1 MLNYMTMKSPA
12 IDSAL
17 DTALSQLKQAV
28 SQLGLSEN
36 DWQTLSTPRRVL
48 EVAVPLRRDNGN
60 VEMYRGYRVQYSTTR
75 GPSKGGVRFH
85 PDIDMNETIAL
96 AMLMTWKCALTNLP
110 YGGAKGGI
118 AVDAGSLSLTE
129 NERLTRRYT
138 SEILPIIGPERDIPA
153 PDVGTDE
160 RNMAW
165 MMDTYSVN
173 AGFSVP
179 GVVTG
184 KPIVLGGSL
193 GRTSATGDGV
203 AIAARE
209 ALRVKGIDLQGA
221 TVAIQGFGKVGY
233 WGAIA
238 CEQMGMKVIAVSD
251 VHGGVTGFKSID
263 ELWNHFKEHGNI
275 NVPGSEKIT
284 NDELLHLKVDV
295 LIPAALSDAITEK
308 SAPGIQAKIVVE
320 GANAPTT
327 PGGDAIMKDKGILVV
342 PDILA
347 NAGGVIVSYFEW
359 VQDKQNFFWTAEEV
373 KEQLNAILMKS
384 VREVEAM
391 ADSQKVTW
399 REAAMMLGVS
409 RVAEAHKLRG
419 LYP

>member
-1 MLNYMTMKSPA
+1 MTTESPLN
-12 IDSAL
+12 
-17 DTALSQLKQAV
+17 TALAQLRGTVDK
-28 SQLGLSEN
+28 LGLSEN

-48 EVAVPLRRDNGN
+48 QVAVPLRRDNGD
-60 VEMYRGYRVQYSTTR
+60 VEMYDGYRVQYSTTR
-75 GPSKGGVRFH
+75 GPSKGGVRYH
-85 PDIDMNETIAL
+85 PDVDLDETISL

-118 AVDAGSLSLTE
+118 AIDPSKLSARE

-203 AIAARE
+203 AIATRE
-209 ALRVKGIDLQGA
+209 ALRARGIDINGA

-233 WGAIA
+233 WTAVA
-238 CEQMGMKVIAVSD
+238 LENMGMKVVAVSD
-251 VHGGVTGFKSID
+251 VNGAVTGFSSVAD
-263 ELWNHFKEHGNI
+263 LWNYFLANGNLDI
-275 NVPGSEKIT
+275 PGSDRLT
-284 NDELLHLKVDV
+284 NQELLHLDVDV
-295 LIPAALSDAITEK
+295 LIPAALADAITGAT
-308 SAPGIQAKIVVE
+308 APGIKAKIVVE
-320 GANAPTT
+320 GANGPTT
-327 PGGDAIMKDKGILVV
+327 PQGDAILQDKGVLVV

-347 NAGGVIVSYFEW
+347 NSGGVIVSYFEW
-359 VQDKQNFFWTAEEV
+359 VQDKQNYFWSADE
-373 KEQLNAILMKS
+373 
-384 VREVEAM
+384 VRENLSSIMMRALHEVE
-391 ADSQKVTW
+391 SVSNNKSVTW
-399 REAAMMLGVS
+399 RDAALMIGVG
-409 RVAEAHKLRG
+409 RVAEAHHLRG

>member
-1 MLNYMTMKSPA
+1 ME
-12 IDSAL
+12 SAL
-17 DTALSQLKQAV
+17 DTAREQLQRAV
-28 SQLGLSEN
+28 DLLGLSEN
-36 DWQTLSTPRRVL
+36 DWQTLSTPRRIL
-48 EVAVPLRRDNGN
+48 EVAVPLRRDNGD
-60 VEMYRGYRVQYSTTR
+60 VEMYKGFRVQYSTTR

-85 PDIDMNETIAL
+85 PSIDMDETVAL

-118 AVDAGSLSLTE
+118 AIDPKDLSERE

-173 AGFSVP
+173 AGYSVP

-203 AIAARE
+203 VISTVE
-209 ALRVKGIDLQGA
+209 ALKARGINPAGA
-221 TVAIQGFGKVGY
+221 TVAVQGFGKVGY
-233 WGAIA
+233 WTAIGL
-238 CEQMGMKVIAVSD
+238 ENLGLKVVAVSD
-251 VHGGVTGFKSID
+251 VNGAVTGFSSVAD
-263 ELWNHFKEHGNI
+263 LWKYFTDHGNL
-275 NVPGSEKIT
+275 NMPGTDAMTQE
-284 NDELLHLKVDV
+284 ELLHLEVDV

-308 SAPGIQAKIVVE
+308 TAIGIKAKIVVE

-327 PGGDAIMKDKGILVV
+327 PAGDRILIDKGILTV

-347 NAGGVIVSYFEW
+347 NSGGVIVSYFEW
-359 VQDKQNFFWTAEEV
+359 VQDKQNYFWTAEEV
-373 KEQLNAILMKS
+373 KSNLNEIMMRSFK
-384 VREVEAM
+384 EVENTATTK
-391 ADSQKVTW
+391 KVSW
-399 REAAMMLGVS
+399 REAAHMIGVG

>member
-1 MLNYMTMKSPA
+1 ME
-12 IDSAL
+12 SAL
-17 DTALSQLKQAV
+17 DTAREQLQRAV
-28 SQLGLSEN
+28 ELLGLSEN
-36 DWQTLSTPRRVL
+36 DWQTLSTPRRIL
-48 EVAVPLRRDNGN
+48 EVAVPLRRDNGD
-60 VEMYRGYRVQYSTTR
+60 VEMYKGFRVQYSTTR

-85 PDIDMNETIAL
+85 PSIDMDETVAL

-118 AVDAGSLSLTE
+118 AVDPHDLSERE

-203 AIAARE
+203 AISTIE
-209 ALRVKGIDLQGA
+209 ALRVKGIDLKGA

-233 WGAIA
+233 WAAIA
-238 CEQMGMKVIAVSD
+238 LENLGLKVVAVSD
-251 VHGGVTGFKSID
+251 VRGGVTGFSSVAD
-263 ELWNHFKEHGNI
+263 LWKYFTQNGNL
-275 NVPGSEKIT
+275 NMPGTDAIT
-284 NDELLHLKVDV
+284 QNELLHLDVDV

-308 SAPGIQAKIVVE
+308 TAVGIKAKIVVE

-327 PGGDAIMKDKGILVV
+327 PAGDKILLDKGILTV

-347 NAGGVIVSYFEW
+347 NSGGVIVSYFEW
-359 VQDKQNFFWTAEEV
+359 VQDKQNYFWSAEEV
-373 KEQLNAILMKS
+373 KSNLNEIMMRS
-384 VREVEAM
+384 FREVELM
-391 ADSQKVTW
+391 ATSKKVSW
-399 REAAMMLGVS
+399 REAAHMIGVG
-409 RVAEAHKLRG
+409 RVAQAHKLRG

>member
-1 MLNYMTMKSPA
+1 MLNIMTTE
-12 IDSAL
+12 SAL

-85 PDIDMNETIAL
+85 PDIDMNETVAL

-118 AVDAGSLSLTE
+118 AVDAGSLSLAE

-203 AIAARE
+203 AISARE
-209 ALRVKGIDLQGA
+209 ALRVRGINPQGA

-233 WGAIA
+233 WAAVA
-238 CEQMGMKVIAVSD
+238 CEQMGMKVVAVSD
-251 VHGGVTGFKSID
+251 VHGGITGFSSITAVWD
-263 ELWNHFKEHGNI
+263 HFKANGNI
-275 NVPGSEKIT
+275 NVPGSEKLT

-295 LIPAALSDAITEK
+295 LVPAALADSITEK
-308 SAPGIQAKIVVE
+308 SAGGIQAKIVVE

-327 PGGDAIMKDKGILVV
+327 PGGDAILKENNILVV

-359 VQDKQNFFWTAEEV
+359 VQDKQNYFWTADEV
-373 KEQLNAILMKS
+373 KQNLNEILMKS

-391 ADSQKVTW
+391 SEAKNVTW
-399 REAAMMLGVS
+399 REAAMMLGVG

>member
-1 MLNYMTMKSPA
+1 ME
-12 IDSAL
+12 SAL
-17 DTALSQLKQAV
+17 DTALRQLRRAV
-28 SQLGLSEN
+28 EQLSLSEN
-36 DWQTLSTPRRVL
+36 EWQTLSTPRRVL

-60 VEMYRGYRVQYSTTR
+60 VEMYKGFRVQYSTTR

-85 PDIDMNETIAL
+85 PDIDMDETVAL

-118 AVDAGSLSLTE
+118 AVDPAKLSLAE
-129 NERLTRRYT
+129 NEPLTRRYT
-138 SEILPIIGPERDIPA
+138 SERLPIIGPERDIPA

-173 AGFSVP
+173 AGYSVP

-203 AIAARE
+203 AISTRE
-209 ALRVKGIDLQGA
+209 ALIARGINPASA

-233 WGAIA
+233 WTAVGLEA
-238 CEQMGMKVIAVSD
+238 MGLKIVAVSD
-251 VHGGVTGFKSID
+251 VHGGVTGFNSVSD
-263 ELWNHFKEHGNI
+263 LWNHFTEHGNLDA
-275 NVPGSEKIT
+275 PGCDRLT
-284 NDELLHLKVDV
+284 NQELLALEVDV
-295 LIPAALSDAITEK
+295 LIPAALADAITAQT
-308 SAPGIQAKIVVE
+308 APAIKAKIVVE

-327 PGGDAIMKDKGILVV
+327 PEGDQILNDKGVLVV

-359 VQDKQNFFWTAEEV
+359 VQDKQNYFWDAAEV
-373 KEQLNAILMKS
+373 RTNLDSLMMKAI
-384 VREVEAM
+384 REVESLSA
-391 ADSQKVTW
+391 QKKSTW
-399 REAAMMLGVS
+399 REAAHMLGVS

>member
-1 MLNYMTMKSPA
+1 MLNIMTTE
-12 IDSAL
+12 SAL

-85 PDIDMNETIAL
+85 PDIDMNETVAL

-203 AIAARE
+203 AISARE
-209 ALRVKGIDLQGA
+209 ALRVRGINPQGA

-233 WGAIA
+233 WAAVA
-238 CEQMGMKVIAVSD
+238 CEQMGMKVVAVSD
-251 VHGGVTGFKSID
+251 VHGGITGFSSIAAVWD
-263 ELWNHFKEHGNI
+263 HFKANGNI
-275 NVPGSEKIT
+275 NVPGSEKLT

-295 LIPAALSDAITEK
+295 LVPAALADSITEK
-308 SAPGIQAKIVVE
+308 SAGGIQAKIVVE

-327 PGGDAIMKDKGILVV
+327 PGGDAILKENNILVV

-359 VQDKQNFFWTAEEV
+359 VQDKQNYFWTADEV
-373 KEQLNAILMKS
+373 KQNLNEILMKS

-391 ADSQKVTW
+391 SEVKNVTW
-399 REAAMMLGVS
+399 REAAMMLGVG

>member
-1 MLNYMTMKSPA
+1 MTTE
-12 IDSAL
+12 SAF
-17 DTALSQLKQAV
+17 DTALSQLRRAV
-28 SQLGLSEN
+28 DQLGLSEN
-36 DWQTLSTPRRVL
+36 EWQTLSTPRRIL

-60 VEMYRGYRVQYSTTR
+60 IEMYKGFRVQYSTTR

-85 PDIDMNETIAL
+85 PDIDLEETIAL

-118 AVDAGSLSLTE
+118 AVDAATLSITE

-203 AIAARE
+203 AISTRE
-209 ALRVKGIDLQGA
+209 ALIHRGISPEGA

-233 WGAIA
+233 WAA
-238 CEQMGMKVIAVSD
+238 VALENMGLKVVAVSD
-251 VHGGVTGFKSID
+251 VNGGVTGFSSVRA
-263 ELWNHFKEHGNI
+263 LWDHFLAHN
-275 NVPGSEKIT
+275 NLDAPGTDRLT
-284 NDELLHLKVDV
+284 NEELLHLPVDV
-295 LIPAALSDAITEK
+295 LIPAALADSITAHT
-308 SAPGIQAKIVVE
+308 APGIKAKIVVE

-327 PGGDAIMKDKGILVV
+327 PEGDAVLNEKGILVV

-347 NAGGVIVSYFEW
+347 NSGGVIVSYFEW
-359 VQDKQNFFWTAEEV
+359 VQDKQNYFWDADEV
-373 KEQLNAILMKS
+373 KQNLNSIMMKAFKD
-384 VREVEAM
+384 VEEM
-391 ADSQKVTW
+391 ATGRSVTW
-399 REAAMMLGVS
+399 REAAHMLGVG
-409 RVAEAHKLRG
+409 RVAEAHRLRG

>member
-1 MLNYMTMKSPA
+1 MTTE
-12 IDSAL
+12 SAFE
-17 DTALSQLKQAV
+17 TAQAQLRIAV
-28 SQLGLSEN
+28 DQLGLSEN

-48 EVAVPLRRDNGN
+48 EVAVPLRRDNDK
-60 VEMYRGYRVQYSTTR
+60 VEMYKGYRVQYSTTR

-85 PDIDMNETIAL
+85 PDIDLEETVAL

-110 YGGAKGGI
+110 FGGAKGGI
-118 AVDAGSLSLTE
+118 AIDAATLSDRE

-173 AGFSVP
+173 AGYSVP

-193 GRTSATGDGV
+193 GRNSATGDGV
-203 AIAARE
+203 AISTRE
-209 ALRVKGIDLQGA
+209 ALRARGINPVGA

-233 WGAIA
+233 WAAIA
-238 CEQMGMKVIAVSD
+238 LENMGLKIVAVSD
-251 VHGGVTGFKSID
+251 VHGAVTGFKSVSD
-263 ELWNHFKEHGNI
+263 LWNHFLKNK
-275 NVPGSEKIT
+275 NLDAPGTDRLT
-284 NDELLHLKVDV
+284 NEELLHLEVDV
-295 LIPAALSDAITEK
+295 LIPAALSDAITGK
-308 SAPGIQAKIVVE
+308 TAPGIKAKIVVE

-327 PGGDAIMKDKGILVV
+327 PEGDSIMNDKGILVV

-347 NAGGVIVSYFEW
+347 NSGGVIVSYFEW
-359 VQDKQNFFWTAEEV
+359 VQDKQNYFWDAEEV
-373 KEQLNAILMKS
+373 KTNLNSIMMRALY
-384 VREVEAM
+384 EVEAM
-391 ADSQKVTW
+391 AKDRKVTW
-399 REAAMMLGVS
+399 REAAHMLGVS

>member
-1 MLNYMTMKSPA
+1 MTTE
-12 IDSAL
+12 SAL

-85 PDIDMNETIAL
+85 PDVDMNETIAL

-138 SEILPIIGPERDIPA
+138 SEILPIIGPERDIHA

-209 ALRVKGIDLQGA
+209 ALRVRGINPEGA

-233 WGAIA
+233 WAAIA
-238 CEQMGMKVIAVSD
+238 CELMGMKVVAVSD
-251 VHGGVTGFKSID
+251 VHGGVTGFKSIGQVWD
-263 ELWNHFKEHGNI
+263 HFKATGNL
-275 NVPGSEKIT
+275 NVPGSEKLT
-284 NDELLHLKVDV
+284 NEEIIHFKADV
-295 LIPAALSDAITEK
+295 LIPAALADAITEK
-308 SAPGIQAKIVVE
+308 SATGIQAKIVVE

-327 PGGDAIMKDKGILVV
+327 PAGDQIMKDKGILVV

-359 VQDKQNFFWTAEEV
+359 VQDKQNYFWSADEV
-373 KEQLNAILMKS
+373 KQNLNEILMKS

-391 ADSQKVTW
+391 AESKNVTW

-409 RVAEAHKLRG
+409 RVAEAHRLRG

>member
-1 MLNYMTMKSPA
+1 MTTE
-12 IDSAL
+12 SAFE
-17 DTALSQLKQAV
+17 TAQAQLRIAV
-28 SQLGLSEN
+28 DQRGLSEN

-48 EVAVPLRRDNGN
+48 EVAVPLRRDNDK
-60 VEMYRGYRVQYSTTR
+60 VEMYKGYRVQYSTTR

-85 PDIDMNETIAL
+85 PDIDLEETVAL

-110 YGGAKGGI
+110 FGGAKGGI
-118 AVDAGSLSLTE
+118 AIDAATLSDRE

-173 AGFSVP
+173 AGYSVP

-203 AIAARE
+203 VISTIE
-209 ALRVKGIDLQGA
+209 ALKALGIDPKGA
-221 TVAIQGFGKVGY
+221 TVAVQGFGKVGY
-233 WGAIA
+233 WTAIGL
-238 CEQMGMKVIAVSD
+238 ENLGLKVVAVSD
-251 VHGGVTGFKSID
+251 VDGGVTGFDSVAA
-263 ELWNHFKEHGNI
+263 LWKYFTENQSLNM
-275 NVPGSEKIT
+275 PGTDKLTQE
-284 NDELLHLKVDV
+284 ELLHLEVDV

-308 SAPGIQAKIVVE
+308 SAPGIRAKIVVE

-327 PGGDAIMKDKGILVV
+327 PGGDQILAGNKVLVV

-347 NAGGVIVSYFEW
+347 NSGGVIVSYFEW
-359 VQDKQNFFWTAEEV
+359 VQDKQNYFWTAEEV
-373 KEQLNAILMKS
+373 KSNLNDIMMRAIK
-384 VREVEAM
+384 EVEGLSA
-391 ADSQKVTW
+391 SKKVSW
-399 REAAMMLGVS
+399 REAAHMIGVG

>member
-1 MLNYMTMKSPA
+1 MTMESP
-12 IDSAL
+12 L
-17 DTALSQLKQAV
+17 NTALAQLRGTIDK
-28 SQLGLSEN
+28 LGLSEN

-48 EVAVPLRRDNGN
+48 QVAVPLRRDNGD
-60 VEMYRGYRVQYSTTR
+60 VEMYDGYRVQYSTTR
-75 GPSKGGVRFH
+75 GPSKGGVRYH
-85 PDIDMNETIAL
+85 PDVDLNETISL

-118 AVDAGSLSLTE
+118 AIDPKTLSMQE

-203 AIAARE
+203 AIATRE
-209 ALRVKGIDLQGA
+209 ALRARGIDIKGA

-233 WGAIA
+233 WAAIA
-238 CEQMGMKVIAVSD
+238 LENMGMKVVAVSD
-251 VHGGVTGFKSID
+251 VNGGVTGFSSVSALWDYYLSHKS
-263 ELWNHFKEHGNI
+263 LNM
-275 NVPGSEKIT
+275 PGCDALT
-284 NDELLHLKVDV
+284 NEELLHLDVDV
-295 LIPAALSDAITEK
+295 LIPAALADSITAAT
-308 SAPGIQAKIVVE
+308 APGVKAKIVVE
-320 GANAPTT
+320 GANGPTS
-327 PGGDAIMKDKGILVV
+327 PEGDAILQEKGVLVV

-347 NAGGVIVSYFEW
+347 NSGGVIVSYFEW
-359 VQDKQNFFWTAEEV
+359 VQDKQNYFWTADE
-373 KEQLNAILMKS
+373 
-384 VREVEAM
+384 VRENLSSIMMKALKDVESM
-391 ADSQKVTW
+391 ATNKGVTW
-399 REAAMMLGVS
+399 RDSALMIGVG
-409 RVAEAHKLRG
+409 RVAEAHHLRG

>member
-1 MLNYMTMKSPA
+1 MTTE
-12 IDSAL
+12 SAL

-85 PDIDMNETIAL
+85 PDIDMNETVAL

-203 AIAARE
+203 AISARE
-209 ALRVKGIDLQGA
+209 ALRVKGIDPHGA

-233 WGAIA
+233 WAAVA
-238 CEQMGMKVIAVSD
+238 CEQMGMKVVAVSD
-251 VHGGVTGFKSID
+251 VHGGITGFSSIGAVW
-263 ELWNHFKEHGNI
+263 EYFKENGNI
-275 NVPGSEKIT
+275 NIPGSEKLT

-308 SAPGIQAKIVVE
+308 SAGGIQAKIVVE

-327 PGGDAIMKDKGILVV
+327 PAGDALMKDKNILVV

-359 VQDKQNFFWTAEEV
+359 VQDKQNYFWTADEV
-373 KEQLNAILMKS
+373 KQNLNEILMKS

-391 ADSQKVTW
+391 ADSKGVTW
-399 REAAMMLGVS
+399 REAAMMLGVG

>member
-1 MLNYMTMKSPA
+1 MTME
-12 IDSAL
+12 SAL
-17 DTALSQLKQAV
+17 DTAREQLQRAV
-28 SQLGLSEN
+28 DLLGLSEN
-36 DWQTLSTPRRVL
+36 DWQTLSTPRRIL
-48 EVAVPLRRDNGN
+48 EVAVPLRRDNGD
-60 VEMYRGYRVQYSTTR
+60 VEMYKGFRVQYSTTR

-85 PDIDMNETIAL
+85 PSIDMDETVAL

-118 AVDAGSLSLTE
+118 AIDPKDLSERE

-173 AGFSVP
+173 AGYSVP

-203 AIAARE
+203 VISTIE
-209 ALRVKGIDLQGA
+209 ALKARGINPLGA
-221 TVAIQGFGKVGY
+221 TVAVQGFGKVGY
-233 WGAIA
+233 WTAIGL
-238 CEQMGMKVIAVSD
+238 ENLGLKVVAVSD
-251 VHGGVTGFKSID
+251 VNGAVTGFSSVA
-263 ELWNHFKEHGNI
+263 ELWKFFTDHGNL
-275 NVPGSEKIT
+275 NMPGT
-284 NDELLHLKVDV
+284 DAMTQDELLHLEVDV
-295 LIPAALSDAITEK
+295 LVPAALSDAITEK
-308 SAPGIQAKIVVE
+308 TALGIKAKIVVE

-327 PGGDAIMKDKGILVV
+327 PAGDRILIDKGILTV

-347 NAGGVIVSYFEW
+347 NSGGVIVSYFEW
-359 VQDKQNFFWTAEEV
+359 VQDKQNYFWSAEEV
-373 KEQLNAILMKS
+373 KSNLNEIMMRSFK
-384 VREVEAM
+384 EVENTATTK
-391 ADSQKVTW
+391 KVSW
-399 REAAMMLGVS
+399 REAAHMIGVG

>member
-1 MLNYMTMKSPA
+1 MLNFMTTE
-12 IDSAL
+12 SAL

-85 PDIDMNETIAL
+85 PDIDMNETVAL

-203 AIAARE
+203 AISARE
-209 ALRVKGIDLQGA
+209 ALRVKGIDPHGA

-233 WGAIA
+233 WAAVA
-238 CEQMGMKVIAVSD
+238 CEQMGMKVVAVSD
-251 VHGGVTGFKSID
+251 VHGGITGFSSIGAVW
-263 ELWNHFKEHGNI
+263 EHFKENGNI
-275 NVPGSEKIT
+275 NIPGSEKLT

-308 SAPGIQAKIVVE
+308 SAGGIQARIVVE

-327 PGGDAIMKDKGILVV
+327 PGGDAIMKDKDILVV

-359 VQDKQNFFWTAEEV
+359 VQDKQNYFWTADEV
-373 KEQLNAILMKS
+373 KQNLNEILMKS

-391 ADSQKVTW
+391 ANSKDVTW
-399 REAAMMLGVS
+399 REAAMMLGVG

>member
-1 MLNYMTMKSPA
+1 MTTE
-12 IDSAL
+12 SAFE
-17 DTALSQLKQAV
+17 TAQAQLRIAV
-28 SQLGLSEN
+28 DQLGLSEN

-48 EVAVPLRRDNGN
+48 EVAVPLRRDNDK
-60 VEMYRGYRVQYSTTR
+60 VEMYKGYRVQYSTTR

-85 PDIDMNETIAL
+85 PDIDLEETVAL

-110 YGGAKGGI
+110 FGGAKGGI
-118 AVDAGSLSLTE
+118 AIDAATLSDRE

-173 AGFSVP
+173 AGYSVP

-193 GRTSATGDGV
+193 GRNSATGDGV
-203 AIAARE
+203 AISTRE
-209 ALRVKGIDLQGA
+209 ALRARGINPVGA

-233 WGAIA
+233 WAAIA
-238 CEQMGMKVIAVSD
+238 LENMGLKIVAVSD
-251 VHGGVTGFKSID
+251 VHGAVTGFKSVSD
-263 ELWNHFKEHGNI
+263 LWNHFLKNK
-275 NVPGSEKIT
+275 NLDAPGTDRLT
-284 NDELLHLKVDV
+284 NEELLHLEVDV
-295 LIPAALSDAITEK
+295 LIPAALSDAITGK
-308 SAPGIQAKIVVE
+308 TAPGIKAKIVVE

-327 PGGDAIMKDKGILVV
+327 PEGDSIMNDKGILVV

-347 NAGGVIVSYFEW
+347 NSGGVIVSYFEW
-359 VQDKQNFFWTAEEV
+359 VQDKQNYFWDAEEV
-373 KEQLNAILMKS
+373 KTNLNSIMMKALY
-384 VREVEAM
+384 EVEAM
-391 ADSQKVTW
+391 AKDRKVTW
-399 REAAMMLGVS
+399 REAAHMLGVS

>member
-1 MLNYMTMKSPA
+1 MLNIMTTE
-12 IDSAL
+12 SAL

-85 PDIDMNETIAL
+85 PDIDMNETVAL

-203 AIAARE
+203 AISARE
-209 ALRVKGIDLQGA
+209 ALRVKGIDPHGA

-233 WGAIA
+233 WAAVA
-238 CEQMGMKVIAVSD
+238 CEQMGMKVVAVSD
-251 VHGGVTGFKSID
+251 VHGGITGFSSIGAVW
-263 ELWNHFKEHGNI
+263 EHFKGNGNI
-275 NVPGSEKIT
+275 NIPGSEKLT

-308 SAPGIQAKIVVE
+308 SAGGIQAKIVVE

-327 PGGDAIMKDKGILVV
+327 PGGDAIMKDKDILVV

-359 VQDKQNFFWTAEEV
+359 VQDKQNYFWTADEV
-373 KEQLNAILMKS
+373 KQNLNEILMKS

-391 ADSQKVTW
+391 ANSKDVTW
-399 REAAMMLGVS
+399 REAAMMLGVG

>member
-1 MLNYMTMKSPA
+1 M
-12 IDSAL
+12 D
-17 DTALSQLKQAV
+17 
-28 SQLGLSEN
+28 
-36 DWQTLSTPRRVL
+36 
-48 EVAVPLRRDNGN
+48 
-60 VEMYRGYRVQYSTTR
+60 
-75 GPSKGGVRFH
+75 
-85 PDIDMNETIAL
+85 ETVAL

-118 AVDAGSLSLTE
+118 AVDPAKLSLAE

-173 AGFSVP
+173 AGYSVP

-203 AIAARE
+203 AISTRE
-209 ALRVKGIDLQGA
+209 ALVARGISPEGA

-233 WGAIA
+233 WTAVGLEA
-238 CEQMGMKVIAVSD
+238 MGLKIVAVSD
-251 VHGGVTGFKSID
+251 VHGGVTGFNSVSD
-263 ELWNHFKEHGNI
+263 LWNHFTEHGNLDA
-275 NVPGSEKIT
+275 PGCDRLT
-284 NDELLHLKVDV
+284 NQELLALEVDV
-295 LIPAALSDAITEK
+295 LIPAALADAITAQT
-308 SAPGIQAKIVVE
+308 APAIKAKIVVE

-327 PGGDAIMKDKGILVV
+327 PEGDQILNDKGVLVV

-359 VQDKQNFFWTAEEV
+359 VQDKQNYFWDAAEV
-373 KEQLNAILMKS
+373 RTNLDSLMMKAI
-384 VREVEAM
+384 REVESLSA
-391 ADSQKVTW
+391 QKKSTW
-399 REAAMMLGVS
+399 REAAHMLGVS

>member
-1 MLNYMTMKSPA
+1 MTTE
-12 IDSAL
+12 SAFE
-17 DTALSQLKQAV
+17 TARAQLRKAV
-28 SQLGLSEN
+28 DQLGLSEN
-36 DWQTLSTPRRVL
+36 DWQTLSTPRRIL
-48 EVAVPLRRDNGN
+48 EVAVPLRRDNDK
-60 VEMYRGYRVQYSTTR
+60 VEMYKGFRVQYSTTR

-85 PDIDMNETIAL
+85 PQIDLEETIAL

-110 YGGAKGGI
+110 FGGAKGGI
-118 AVDAGSLSLTE
+118 AVDAQTLSERE

-153 PDVGTDE
+153 PDIGTDE

-184 KPIVLGGSL
+184 KPIVLGGSI
-193 GRTSATGDGV
+193 GRNSATGDGV
-203 AIAARE
+203 AISTRE
-209 ALRVKGIDLQGA
+209 ALRIRGIDPIGA

-233 WGAIA
+233 WAA
-238 CEQMGMKVIAVSD
+238 VALENMGMKVVAVSD
-251 VHGGVTGFKSID
+251 VNGAVIGFKNVT
-263 ELWNHFKEHGNI
+263 ELWSHSLAHKNLDA
-275 NVPGSEKIT
+275 PGTDRIT
-284 NDELLHLKVDV
+284 NAELLHLDVDV
-295 LIPAALSDAITEK
+295 LIPAALSDAITAQTA
-308 SAPGIQAKIVVE
+308 SGIRAKIVVE

-327 PGGDAIMKDKGILVV
+327 PEGDAILNENGVLVV

-347 NAGGVIVSYFEW
+347 NSGGVIVSYFEW
-359 VQDKQNFFWTAEEV
+359 VQDKQNYPWNADEV
-373 KEQLNAILMKS
+373 KTNLNSILMKAFH
-384 VREVEAM
+384 EVEQM
-391 ADSQKVTW
+391 ATSRKVTW
-399 REAAMMLGVS
+399 REAAHMLGVA

>member
-1 MLNYMTMKSPA
+1 ME
-12 IDSAL
+12 SAL
-17 DTALSQLKQAV
+17 DTARQQLQRAVQLLELSD
-28 SQLGLSEN
+28 N
-36 DWQTLSTPRRVL
+36 DWQTLSTPRRIL
-48 EVAVPLRRDNGN
+48 EVAVPLRRDNGD
-60 VEMYRGYRVQYSTTR
+60 VEIYKGFRVQYSTTR

-85 PDIDMNETIAL
+85 PSIDMDETVAL

-118 AVDAGSLSLTE
+118 AIDVKDLSERE

-173 AGFSVP
+173 AGYSVP

-203 AIAARE
+203 VISTVE
-209 ALRVKGIDLQGA
+209 ALKTRGIDPKGA

-233 WGAIA
+233 WTAIGL
-238 CEQMGMKVIAVSD
+238 ENLGLKIVAVSD
-251 VHGGVTGFKSID
+251 VNGAVTGFNSIA
-263 ELWNHFKEHGNI
+263 ELWKYFNENHSLNM
-275 NVPGSEKIT
+275 PGTDKLTQE
-284 NDELLHLKVDV
+284 ELLHLEVDV

-308 SAPGIQAKIVVE
+308 SAPGIKAKIVVE

-327 PGGDAIMKDKGILVV
+327 PAGDQVLNDKGILTV

-347 NAGGVIVSYFEW
+347 NSGGVIVSYFEW
-359 VQDKQNFFWTAEEV
+359 VQDKQNYFWSAEEV
-373 KEQLNAILMKS
+373 KSNLNEIMMRSFK
-384 VREVEAM
+384 EVEDM
-391 ADSQKVTW
+391 AISKKVSW
-399 REAAMMLGVS
+399 REAAHMIGVG
-409 RVAEAHKLRG
+409 RVAQAHKLRG

>member
-1 MLNYMTMKSPA
+1 MTKA
-12 IDSAL
+12 SAL
-17 DTALSQLKQAV
+17 DTAQSQLLTAV
-28 SQLGLSEN
+28 KLLQLSDN
-36 DWQTLSTPRRVL
+36 QWQTLATPRRVL
-48 EVAVPLRRDNGN
+48 EVAVPLRRDNGD
-60 VEMYRGYRVQYSTTR
+60 VEMYKGYRVQYSTTR
-75 GPSKGGVRFH
+75 GPAKGGIRFH
-85 PDIDMNETIAL
+85 PDVDMNETIAL

-118 AVDAGSLSLTE
+118 TVDPSELSVSE

-193 GRTSATGDGV
+193 GRNSATGDGV
-203 AIAARE
+203 GVAVRE
-209 ALRVKGIDLQGA
+209 ALRVKNIPLESA

-233 WGAIA
+233 WAAKA
-238 CEQMGMKVIAVSD
+238 CEAMGVKVVAVSD
-251 VHGGVTGFKSID
+251 VSGGVTGFKSVD
-263 ELWNHFKEHGNI
+263 DVWSHLQSQGNI
-275 NVPGSEKIT
+275 FLPGCDRIT
-284 NDELLHLKVDV
+284 NEELLHFDCDV
-295 LIPAALSDAITEK
+295 LVPAALADALTAA
-308 SAPGIQAKIVVE
+308 SAPGVKAKIVVE

-327 PGGDAIMKDKGILVV
+327 PEADEILASKGVLVV

-347 NAGGVIVSYFEW
+347 NAGGVVVSYFEW
-359 VQDKQNFFWTAEEV
+359 VQDKQNYFWTLDEV
-373 KEQLNAILMKS
+373 KSNLSDILMRSFK
-384 VREVEAM
+384 EVEAV
-391 ADSQKVTW
+391 AAEKKISW
-399 REAAMMLGVS
+399 RNAAMMIGVG